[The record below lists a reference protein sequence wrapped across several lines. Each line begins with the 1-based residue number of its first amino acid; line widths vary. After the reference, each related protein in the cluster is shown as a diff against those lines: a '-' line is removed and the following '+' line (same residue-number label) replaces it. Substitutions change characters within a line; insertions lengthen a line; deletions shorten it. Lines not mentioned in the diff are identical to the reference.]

1 MNTTRWLMVAALGML
16 GCAGAQ
22 AEYIPPPDS
31 FGITL
36 TGFLPGE
43 TFDLTS
49 YSTELSTDG
58 YTNYFTPCLPECDPE
73 AHLTIPADATPF
85 DGSASLTADGNGDV
99 SMSFLNVGPTIESLL
114 ITTQITG
121 DQLNEEYVC
130 SITENGAPIGFC
142 GFKIASDPQLNTL
155 FEQFGTIGTA
165 VPEPTQYALLLI
177 AFGGVIVAHRIRSQR
192 AGLGLFRRK
201 LSQ

>member
-1 MNTTRWLMVAALGML
+1 MVAALGTL
-16 GCAGAQ
+16 GCTWAQ
-22 AEYIPPPDS
+22 ASEFIPPPDS

-36 TGFLPGE
+36 TGWAPGE
-43 TFDLTS
+43 TFNIYS

-58 YTNYFTPCLPECDPE
+58 YTNNFIPCLPECDPE
-73 AHLTIPADATPF
+73 ARLTIPADATDF
-85 DGSASLTADGNGDV
+85 DGSYLGLQANGNGEV

-121 DQLNEEYVC
+121 DQLDEDYVC
-130 SITENGAPIGFC
+130 SITENGAPVGFC
-142 GFKIASDPQLNTL
+142 GFKVVSDPQINTL

-177 AFGGVIVAHRIRSQR
+177 AFGGVIVAHRIRSR
-192 AGLGLFRRK
+192 RPGLGLFRSK